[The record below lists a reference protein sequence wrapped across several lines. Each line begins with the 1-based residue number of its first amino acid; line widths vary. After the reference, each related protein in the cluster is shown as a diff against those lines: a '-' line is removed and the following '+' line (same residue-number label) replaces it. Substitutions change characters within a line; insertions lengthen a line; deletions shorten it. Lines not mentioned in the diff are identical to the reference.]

1 MVVCCGAGGSG
12 GFVKNKLNNNYMNQL
27 KQIKDLGGRVY
38 IRTKGSTMTMTLR
51 YESTVF
57 TVSDLHNSTSERL
70 RVVNIFLNFIQN
82 DPF

>member
-1 MVVCCGAGGSG
+1 
-12 GFVKNKLNNNYMNQL
+12 MNQL

-57 TVSDLHNSTSERL
+57 TVSELHASAKVRL
-70 RVVNIFLNFIQN
+70 TVINLFLKFIQN